1 VDGLGALLAAAD
13 ATARVYA
20 ASTLANLA
28 HDASPHQQVGCCT
41 ATRNR
46 GEIVTLRDNFG
57 WEIAHEAVSRRPP
70 VSLDRVVA
78 RTGGYAYDV
87 GVWDLSIVQG
97 PFSVTCQ
104 TLELRFAT
112 FFIAVCCLT
121 SPPLVTRTASSV
133 MLTVA
138 L

>member
-41 ATRNR
+41 ATRKWRNR
-46 GEIVTLRDNFG
+46 DFKGYFG